1 MRVAIFGAGGVG
13 AYFGGRLAEAGHELV
28 VIARGAHL
36 EAIRKDGL
44 KVFSTAGDFE
54 VHPKLATA
62 DPAEAE
68 PVDLVLVGVKA
79 WQVSDAARAMKPLV
93 GEATT
98 VLPLQNGVE
107 APDLLAAELGAA
119 AVLPGLC
126 KIVSYI
132 EGPGVVRHA
141 GVEPRIEFGERDG
154 RRSERVEALQ
164 AAFAATKGIS
174 VGVAEDVEAALWE
187 KFLFIAP
194 VSGVG
199 AVCRQPIGL
208 VRKVPQTRALLLR
221 ALKEVDLLARA
232 RGVALRDD
240 AVARTMRFVDV
251 LPEDSTASMQR
262 DIAAGRPSE
271 LDNQAGAVVR
281 LAAEHAVPVPT
292 TEAIY
297 AALLPS
303 ELKARGK
310 A

>member
-36 EAIRKDGL
+36 EAIRRDGL
-44 KVFSTAGDFE
+44 KVLSTAGDFE
-54 VHPKLATA
+54 FRPRLATD
-62 DPAEAE
+62 DPAEAG

-79 WQVSDAARAMKPLV
+79 WQVADAARAMKPLV

-107 APDLLAAELGAA
+107 APDQLAAELGAA

-132 EGPGVVRHA
+132 EGPGCIRHA
-141 GVEPRIEFGERDG
+141 GLEPRIEFGERDG

-164 AAFAATKGIS
+164 AAFAGSRGIS
-174 VGVAEDVEAALWE
+174 VGVPDDVEAALWE

-240 AVARTMRFVDV
+240 AVARTTRFVDA

-297 AALLPS
+297 AALLPC

>member
-36 EAIRKDGL
+36 EAIRSDGL
-44 KVFSTAGDFE
+44 KVLSTAGDFA
-54 VHPKLATA
+54 VRPKLATD
-62 DPAEAE
+62 DPAQAG

-79 WQVSDAARAMKPLV
+79 WQVNEAARAMTPLV

-107 APDLLAAELGAA
+107 APDQLVAELGAA

-132 EGPGVVRHA
+132 EAPGVVRHA

-154 RRSERVEALQ
+154 RRSERVEALA

-194 VSGVG
+194 VSGLG
-199 AVCRQPIGL
+199 ALCRQPIGL

-240 AVARTMRFVDV
+240 AVTRTMRFVDA

-281 LAAEHAVPVPT
+281 LAAEHAVPVPAH
-292 TEAIY
+292 EAIY
-297 AALLPS
+297 AALLPC

>member
-36 EAIRKDGL
+36 AAIRAEGL
-44 KVFSTAGDFE
+44 RVFSTSGDFT
-54 VHPKLATA
+54 VKPALATD
-62 DPAEAE
+62 DPAQAG

-79 WQVSDAARAMKPLV
+79 WQVSEAAQAMQPLV

-107 APDLLAAELGAA
+107 APDQLAAELGAA

-126 KIVSYI
+126 KIVSFI
-132 EGPGVVRHA
+132 EAPGVVRHA
-141 GVEPRIEFGERDG
+141 GVEPRVEFGERDG
-154 RRSERVEALQ
+154 RRSERVEALA
-164 AAFAATKGIS
+164 AAFSAAKGVT
-174 VGVAEDVEAALWE
+174 VGVADDVEAALWE

-199 AVCRQPIGL
+199 ALCRQPIGV
-208 VRKVPQTRALLLR
+208 VRQVPQTRAFLLR

-232 RGVALRDD
+232 RGVKLRDD
-240 AVARTMRFVDV
+240 AVARTLRFVDA
-251 LPEDSTASMQR
+251 LPADSTASMQR
-262 DIAAGRPSE
+262 DLAAGRPSE

-281 LAAEHAVPVPT
+281 LAAEQSLPVPAH
-292 TEAIY
+292 EAIY
-297 AALLPS
+297 AALLPG
-303 ELKARGK
+303 ELKARGRL
-310 A
+310 